1 MKRLISVILVL
12 AVVLSLCTTVFAD
25 YQLYDIGG
33 VTEQSY
39 LYISGTTA
47 TCTSSSSFS
56 TSNVSF
62 VKITQSLEKQG
73 FLWTWGKYAGDWTKT
88 LTKSGNLTTT
98 AYDLSSGNY
107 RVKSVFVITL
117 KDGTS
122 QTITLY
128 SAEKTVP

>member
-1 MKRLISVILVL
+1 MKKLISVILVF

-25 YQLYDIGG
+25 YQLYDVGN
-33 VTEQSY
+33 VTKLST
-39 LYISGTTA
+39 LSVSGTTA
-47 TCTSSSSFS
+47 TCTSLATFANTDVSS
-56 TSNVSF
+56 
-62 VKITQSLEKQG
+62 VKITQTLEKQG
-73 FLWTWGKYAGDWTKT
+73 FLWIWGRYAGDWTKT
-88 LTKSGNLTTT
+88 LTKSGNLSTTV
-98 AYDLSSGNY
+98 YNLSSGNY